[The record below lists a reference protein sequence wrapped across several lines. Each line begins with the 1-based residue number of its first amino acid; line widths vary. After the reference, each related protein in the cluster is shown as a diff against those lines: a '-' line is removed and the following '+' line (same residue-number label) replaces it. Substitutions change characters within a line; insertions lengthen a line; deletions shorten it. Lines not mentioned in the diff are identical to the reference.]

1 MTKTPVKQNAKRRFA
16 SKLLILGLAFV
27 VVHLYLANSS
37 FKPYPVSSDAVALT
51 SKSSR
56 FTGLQVDNVHAG
68 DKVFK
73 PEVFAKDIEDIGKVE
88 TKLNEIKP
96 AAGLKGLQSD
106 KGFAVQAVLAAKR
119 IAVISGTMDGKLTK
133 FPLQNGDTFKKGQVI
148 AKYDCGMDWARLKEL
163 KARERLSAKKTA
175 AFKRLLELKTA
186 SEIEYVTALENN
198 NQDKAQIS
206 QLRHKLNLC
215 SIHAPFAGRVSRKI
229 ASQYESVQKGRVLME
244 IISSEPMQAEL
255 LIPSK
260 WLRWANVK
268 TPLSVYIEESGKTY
282 NAHITRI
289 HGEIDPVSQSAHVVA
304 ELEKYEEELLP
315 GMSGRAI
322 FDPEQTGQQD
332 KVGFLGIVFEEEVPE
347 IEMKPSS
354 EEPPAS
360 EDMKKEESAPAEEE
374 KAEEKK
380 EVKVEE
386 APVKTEEAPKK
397 QDAPKDDAKGT
408 EHP

>member
-16 SKLLILGLAFV
+16 SKLLMIGLAMV

-73 PEVFAKDIEDIGKVE
+73 PEIFAKDIEEIGKVE
-88 TKLNEIKP
+88 TQLNEIKP
-96 AAGLKGLQSD
+96 AAGLTGLQSD

-133 FPLQNGDTFKKGQVI
+133 FPLQNGDTFKKGHVI
-148 AKYDCGMDWARLKEL
+148 AKYDCGIDWARLKEL

-215 SIHAPFAGRVSRKI
+215 SIHAPFSGRVSRKI

-322 FDPEQTGQQD
+322 FDPEQTGQKD

-354 EEPPAS
+354 EEPPAI
-360 EDMKKEESAPAEEE
+360 EEIKQESAPAE
-374 KAEEKK
+374 KADDK
-380 EVKVEE
+380 EVEVKE
-386 APVKTEEAPKK
+386 APVKTEAPKK
-397 QDAPKDDAKGT
+397 QDAPKHDAKGT